1 MVPTGTSF
9 VLSSLREISTCARN
23 INDRASQYLRQ
34 QSTTFLQRQKAG
46 QMTQPTLRAC
56 AGRATERKL
65 GATGSDDIYSHL
77 LGRGGQKVQ
86 SPGPAEPPPKFLSHA
101 RRLEKI
107 FRGTPTNY

>member
-23 INDRASQYLRQ
+23 INDRASQCLRQ
-34 QSTTFLQRQKAG
+34 QSTTFLQRQNAG
-46 QMTQPTLRAC
+46 QMTHPTLRAC

-77 LGRGGQKVQ
+77 MGRGGQKVQ
-86 SPGPAEPPPKFLSHA
+86 SPGSAEPPPKFLLRA
-101 RRLEKI
+101 RRLETFFMGI
-107 FRGTPTNY
+107 PNRD